1 MNERWV
7 AVPYN
12 EYRGLLAADMLV
24 SMLERD
30 GVDNWKGYGV
40 SFNDIVTDWLC
51 AAGVSDTADDFY
63 TFTDVVDR
71 LLQKAEEDGTLILL
85 EMGDDEGNE

>member
-12 EYRGLLAADMLV
+12 EYRSLLAADMLV

-30 GVDNWKGYGV
+30 GVGNWGGYGV
-40 SFNDIVTDWLC
+40 SFDDVVNDWLH
-51 AAGVSDTADDFY
+51 AAGVSDTADNFY
-63 TFTDVVDR
+63 TFTDVVDK

-85 EMGDDEGNE
+85 EMGDDEGNG

>member
-1 MNERWV
+1 MNEQWV

-30 GVDNWKGYGV
+30 GVDNWEGYGV
-40 SFNDIVTDWLC
+40 SFNTVVSDWLC

-63 TFTDVVDR
+63 TFTDVIDR

-85 EMGDDEGNE
+85 ETGDDEGNE

>member
-1 MNERWV
+1 MSERWV
-7 AVPYN
+7 AIPYN

-24 SMLERD
+24 SMLEQD
-30 GVDNWKGYGV
+30 GVDNWVGYGV
-40 SFNDIVTDWLC
+40 SFEAVANDWLR

-71 LLQKAEEDGTLILL
+71 LLQKAEKDGTLILL